1 MKRHMILLP
10 VLLAVL
16 LIVSAALYLH
26 KPSFTFTLEKASGD
40 MQQVEGLEYTMT
52 VADASMRWEL
62 SGKGK
67 DISYTTSFLKEQE
80 ELAMEYDSLNEGF
93 YLYIPTLLDGKQ
105 LTDYELEIS
114 RTITDDRYEEPV
126 KADFYN
132 IKQVAVDLLVKTD
145 KGYACFPSGLKR
157 RFQTPRSNIVYHQ
170 KDQQLYFQSNPE
182 KAGLQKGGGLRHP
195 YVTVQGKTL
204 VPLYVAGNGSS
215 GQYRIYEVEK
225 ALQSES
231 MPNVQEAKKASKVK
245 QFISFDAKVNGISD
259 VISYH
264 DQLYAAVLRDNQGWL
279 EVYDA
284 SGKLVKEEKLP
295 KNTVFHRFDIQD
307 GRLLILTSQR
317 DKSYLKVY
325 EQDKLVMDITSPISL
340 SDSKFKLQD
349 GRLFALN
356 LRQPENKA
364 QHFLEI
370 SVFDQSKMVFDGYV
384 KGDFEEDEKASAF
397 YKKLRDKTNQTI
409 PAMPYVNVRD
419 VYAYGFKD

>member
-132 IKQVAVDLLVKTD
+132 IK
-145 KGYACFPSGLKR
+145 
-157 RFQTPRSNIVYHQ
+157 
-170 KDQQLYFQSNPE
+170 
-182 KAGLQKGGGLRHP
+182 
-195 YVTVQGKTL
+195 
-204 VPLYVAGNGSS
+204 
-215 GQYRIYEVEK
+215 
-225 ALQSES
+225 
-231 MPNVQEAKKASKVK
+231 
-245 QFISFDAKVNGISD
+245 
-259 VISYH
+259 
-264 DQLYAAVLRDNQGWL
+264 
-279 EVYDA
+279 
-284 SGKLVKEEKLP
+284 
-295 KNTVFHRFDIQD
+295 
-307 GRLLILTSQR
+307 
-317 DKSYLKVY
+317 
-325 EQDKLVMDITSPISL
+325 
-340 SDSKFKLQD
+340 
-349 GRLFALN
+349 
-356 LRQPENKA
+356 
-364 QHFLEI
+364 
-370 SVFDQSKMVFDGYV
+370 
-384 KGDFEEDEKASAF
+384 
-397 YKKLRDKTNQTI
+397 
-409 PAMPYVNVRD
+409 
-419 VYAYGFKD
+419 

>member
-145 KGYACFPSGLKR
+145 KGYACFPSGLKQ

-170 KDQQLYFQSNPE
+170 KDQQLYFQ
-182 KAGLQKGGGLRHP
+182 K
-195 YVTVQGKTL
+195 
-204 VPLYVAGNGSS
+204 
-215 GQYRIYEVEK
+215 I
-225 ALQSES
+225 
-231 MPNVQEAKKASKVK
+231 
-245 QFISFDAKVNGISD
+245 
-259 VISYH
+259 
-264 DQLYAAVLRDNQGWL
+264 
-279 EVYDA
+279 
-284 SGKLVKEEKLP
+284 
-295 KNTVFHRFDIQD
+295 
-307 GRLLILTSQR
+307 GRAH
-317 DKSYLKVY
+317 V
-325 EQDKLVMDITSPISL
+325 
-340 SDSKFKLQD
+340 
-349 GRLFALN
+349 
-356 LRQPENKA
+356 
-364 QHFLEI
+364 
-370 SVFDQSKMVFDGYV
+370 
-384 KGDFEEDEKASAF
+384 
-397 YKKLRDKTNQTI
+397 
-409 PAMPYVNVRD
+409 
-419 VYAYGFKD
+419 